1 MSKDYEQFL
10 LKCELA
16 KAIVTMI
23 WTKGIISDQERDKAI
38 EYLKKKF
45 KEEEITKFIKK

>member
-1 MSKDYEQFL
+1 M
-10 LKCELA
+10 
-16 KAIVTMI
+16 T

-38 EYLKKKF
+38 EYLTKKF